1 MLHTLRHRLGHP
13 VETTLAFLEGKWKS
27 GILTN
32 LKGRLFQ
39 TPRVQKV
46 VSRWSNEVHAEP
58 SLDLAE
64 AVKVESQAPAGK
76 PSRGER
82 PSPEAGHSMELYVV
96 EHGIAVEG
104 GQGIPDEWRPLT
116 EKGRR
121 RFQRTARAFGKLG
134 RKLDLILSSPLIRA
148 VQTAEILAGETE
160 PAEVAILAELDP
172 KFDVE
177 SARNAIAARAGKA
190 KAVAVVGHEPQ
201 LSSVLAMLAGVPRE
215 EIELESGSIVRLDVS
230 GLADGAVADPRW
242 WLKPKGARKKG
253 LPLSKKSRGKRK
265 SAESEGPSEPPAN
278 EEEQGE
284 GS

>member
-1 MLHTLRHRLGHP
+1 LGHP

-64 AVKVESQAPAGK
+64 PVEVESPAPAGK

-82 PSPEAGHSMELYVV
+82 SSPEAGHSMELYVV
-96 EHGIAVEG
+96 EHGIAVESG
-104 GQGIPDEWRPLT
+104 EGIPDEWRPLT

>member
-64 AVKVESQAPAGK
+64 PVEVESPAPAGK

-96 EHGIAVEG
+96 EHGIAVESG
-104 GQGIPDEWRPLT
+104 EGIPDEWRPLT

-134 RKLDLILSSPLIRA
+134 RQLDLILSSPLIRA

>member
-13 VETTLAFLEGKWKS
+13 VETTLAFLEGKWRS

-64 AVKVESQAPAGK
+64 PVEVESPAPAGK

-96 EHGIAVEG
+96 EHGIAVESG
-104 GQGIPDEWRPLT
+104 EGIPDEWRPLT

>member
-1 MLHTLRHRLGHP
+1 LGHP

-64 AVKVESQAPAGK
+64 PVEVESPAPAGK

-96 EHGIAVEG
+96 EHGIAVESG
-104 GQGIPDEWRPLT
+104 EGIPDEWRPLT

-134 RKLDLILSSPLIRA
+134 RQLDLILSSPLIRA

>member
-39 TPRVQKV
+39 APRVQKV
-46 VSRWSNEVHAEP
+46 VSRWSSEVHAEP

-64 AVKVESQAPAGK
+64 PVEVESPAPAGK

-82 PSPEAGHSMELYVV
+82 PSPEAGHFMELYVV
-96 EHGIAVEG
+96 EHGIAVESG
-104 GQGIPDEWRPLT
+104 EGIPDEWRPLT

-242 WLKPKGARKKG
+242 WLKPKGGRKKG
-253 LPLSKKSRGKRK
+253 LPLSKKSREKRK

-278 EEEQGE
+278 DEEQGG

>member
-13 VETTLAFLEGKWKS
+13 VETTLAFLEGKWRS

-64 AVKVESQAPAGK
+64 PVEVESPAPAGK

-96 EHGIAVEG
+96 EHGIAVQS